1 MQEKKLKNYILK
13 KNKTEAKRAFFA
25 ILLFITSLWA
35 VFFWSAYIVKS
46 QDIANSLSFGLTNS
60 LVIGNTFYID
70 NTLNSLKMGN
80 NFDYIKIISQN
91 DLSKEKHEV
100 FSLEPNHSIDNTLV
114 KITDEYSI
122 NSNFVFLYHFP
133 LQSNEREIGELIL
146 GKKLDIFLIFTS
158 YFLCT
163 ILSFIIYFY
172 KKKRTI
178 QTYKKITDPIFNIEE
193 NIKKGD
199 LFYNKI
205 SEFIEINNL
214 YSCLCKY
221 NENILTAL
229 NTIKEREKE
238 IEKMSHFKSMVD
250 TIKMIIHDVNKPYTL
265 ILSLLTSIDK
275 IKNKDEQNK
284 LIKIGKQE
292 IHASLEYIQN
302 IFKDIIYFGEE
313 VNCEIQSISPTH
325 LLDKSLVQIFSRI
338 NNTSISISWD
348 LKHKYSI
355 KADEY
360 KILRVLNNIFDN
372 AIKAMNKIGSLKIS
386 TQEIIIDNN
395 RFIEFSIIN
404 CTSSTLHEDPNRV
417 FDKFYTKGKNSG
429 TGLGLAI
436 VKQIVESH
444 KGTVNFS
451 STPQQNEVEL
461 TFTIPSCQQDDSEIP
476 NIELFDHSSLYKKI
490 QSHEELFHSEEI
502 CIYQKINHILANN
515 KESAKEFIILHIDD
529 DISYLNYIEILC
541 QELLH
546 NIKITVISKKDPFEG
561 LKYFYIHTVH
571 FVLCDIDLNHSKING
586 YDIAKKIRNS
596 NSEVKIYLHS
606 NRIGDDILKQTFE
619 SGADSYLAKPME
631 SIHILKIVLN
641 HLEKNEQLTIK
652 NSAKPVV
659 IVIDDDEFYL
669 DCWKYALHD
678 SECYTFSDP
687 GEAFEFLIN
696 NLDKVKLIIADY
708 FFCGDKKNIIEHKFV
723 AACRDIGY
731 HKSILLSSS
740 LNVFMQ
746 NEVALFDGVL
756 EKIPISYAEIKDK
769 FPHKFN

>member
-13 KNKTEAKRAFFA
+13 KSKAEAKRAFAA

-100 FSLEPNHSIDNTLV
+100 FSLEPNHSRDNTLV
-114 KITDEYSI
+114 KISDEYSI
-122 NSNFVFLYHFP
+122 STNFIFLYHFQ
-133 LQSNEREIGELIL
+133 LHSNKREIGELIL
-146 GKKLDIFLIFTS
+146 GKKLDIFLIFSS

-163 ILSFIIYFY
+163 VLSFIIYFY
-172 KKKRTI
+172 KKKRNI
-178 QTYKKITDPIFNIEE
+178 QTYKKITDPIFNIED
-193 NIKKGD
+193 NIKNGD
-199 LFYNKI
+199 LYDTKI

-214 YSCLCKY
+214 YSCLCQY

-229 NTIKEREKE
+229 NTIKERENE

-292 IHASLEYIQN
+292 IHSSLEYIQN
-302 IFKDIIYFGEE
+302 IFKDIMYFGEDIK
-313 VNCEIQSISPTH
+313 CEINSHSPVL
-325 LLDKSLVQIFSRI
+325 LLDKSLAQIFSRI

-348 LKHKYSI
+348 LKHKFSI
-355 KADEY
+355 KADDF

-372 AIKAMNKIGSLKIS
+372 AIKAMNKTGSLKIS
-386 TQEIIIDNN
+386 TEEFIIDNK

-404 CTSSTLHEDPNRV
+404 SNTSSVHDDSDKV
-417 FDKFYTKGKNSG
+417 FDKFYSKGKNSG

-436 VKQIVESH
+436 VKQIVENH
-444 KGTVNFS
+444 NGKVNFIANAL
-451 STPQQNEVEL
+451 QNEVEL
-461 TFTIPSCQQDDSEIP
+461 SFTIPSCLQADRAIK
-476 NIELFDHSSLYKKI
+476 NVVLYNHSSLYKKI
-490 QSHEELFHSEEI
+490 QSHEELFQSDEI
-502 CIYQKINHILANN
+502 CIYQRINNILVHKNDTVN
-515 KESAKEFIILHIDD
+515 EFIILHIDD
-529 DISYLNYIEILC
+529 DKSYLNYIEILC
-541 QELLH
+541 QELLN
-546 NIKITVISKKDPFEG
+546 NIKITVISKQDPFEG
-561 LKYFYIHTVH
+561 LKYFYLHTVH
-571 FVLCDIDLNHSKING
+571 LVLCDIDLNHSKIDG
-586 YDIAKKIRNS
+586 YDIAKKIRKTNAV
-596 NSEVKIYLHS
+596 VKIYLHS
-606 NRIGDDILKQTFE
+606 NRIGDDILKQSFE

-641 HLEKNEQLTIK
+641 HLERNEKSILANK
-652 NSAKPVV
+652 AKPIV

-678 SECYTFSDP
+678 SECYTFIDP
-687 GEAFEFLIN
+687 GTAFEFLIN
-696 NLDKVKLIIADY
+696 NLEKVELIIADY
-708 FFCGDKKNIIEHKFV
+708 FFCGDKKNIVEHKFV
-723 AACRDIGY
+723 EACRDIGF
-731 HKSILLSSS
+731 HKSIILCSS
-740 LNVFMQ
+740 LNMFVE
-746 NEVALFDGVL
+746 NEVAIFDGVL
-756 EKIPISYAEIKDK
+756 DKIPISYSEIKEK